1 MIRDRSFGLSKQ
13 TVWFT
18 VLPLILIGTAIGCSL
33 SFNQAT
39 PKEIE
44 VLPWLIALFF
54 VGLPHGAADLA
65 VLRSK
70 KEGRKA
76 WEAFLWYVISMIGV
90 FMIFICIPEISL
102 IGFIILS
109 IWHFGNSENPRPSG
123 PGIFYEHL
131 LLSFA
136 QGGIVIGMPLAAWPD
151 ATLSVATELMTL
163 VEPVRTLFGLPLL
176 VHPIYSAP
184 HIATTGLA
192 LLVLAFVSWSL
203 IFIYSARHSKT
214 HGTKEL
220 RKHVVPF
227 FHTV

>member
-109 IWHFGNSENPRPSG
+109 IWHFGNSENPRNSG
-123 PGIFYEHL
+123 NPEN
-131 LLSFA
+131 S
-136 QGGIVIGMPLAAWPD
+136 
-151 ATLSVATELMTL
+151 
-163 VEPVRTLFGLPLL
+163 
-176 VHPIYSAP
+176 
-184 HIATTGLA
+184 
-192 LLVLAFVSWSL
+192 
-203 IFIYSARHSKT
+203 
-214 HGTKEL
+214 
-220 RKHVVPF
+220 
-227 FHTV
+227 

>member
-1 MIRDRSFGLSKQ
+1 MIRDRSLVYPNRQFGLPCSIDSYWNRD
-13 TVWFT
+13 WF
-18 VLPLILIGTAIGCSL
+18 SL

-70 KEGRKA
+70 KEGRKV

-90 FMIFICIPEISL
+90 FMIFIFIPAISL

-109 IWHFGNSENPRPSG
+109 IWHFGNSENPRPSEH
-123 PGIFYEHL
+123 GISYEHL

-136 QGGIVIGMPLAAWPD
+136 QGGIVIGTPLA
-151 ATLSVATELMTL
+151 
-163 VEPVRTLFGLPLL
+163 
-176 VHPIYSAP
+176 
-184 HIATTGLA
+184 
-192 LLVLAFVSWSL
+192 VLAR
-203 IFIYSARHSKT
+203 RHIICCY
-214 HGTKEL
+214 
-220 RKHVVPF
+220 
-227 FHTV
+227 

>member
-1 MIRDRSFGLSKQ
+1 MFVTGQTTQRKLFVANMIRDRSFGLSKQ

-76 WEAFLWYVISMIGV
+76 WEAF
-90 FMIFICIPEISL
+90 FMVC
-102 IGFIILS
+102 
-109 IWHFGNSENPRPSG
+109 
-123 PGIFYEHL
+123 HL
-131 LLSFA
+131 HDRRIHDLHL
-136 QGGIVIGMPLAAWPD
+136 
-151 ATLSVATELMTL
+151 
-163 VEPVRTLFGLPLL
+163 
-176 VHPIYSAP
+176 
-184 HIATTGLA
+184 
-192 LLVLAFVSWSL
+192 
-203 IFIYSARHSKT
+203 HS
-214 HGTKEL
+214 
-220 RKHVVPF
+220 
-227 FHTV
+227 